1 VHRESKEN
9 LAATNVSRLNRTR
22 SGVSGESMFREE
34 SDLVQ
39 QAANLHRPVAEGA
52 IRGMN
57 DYGRAASGAK
67 RPVGAMSAP
76 GGIVLQK
83 SKVARLKI
91 FRENAKQRAIAD
103 SYDLNR
109 VTEVSCEFCVT
120 P

>member
-1 VHRESKEN
+1 MHRESKEN

-22 SGVSGESMFREE
+22 SGVSGEPMFREE
-34 SDLVQ
+34 SDL